1 MLIEEKVE
9 QKYVP
14 STEDIEASQNGNS
27 SISTARDTSK
37 FTKVSISQWRFHYL
51 PQSLVRTRSN

>member
-1 MLIEEKVE
+1 MVIEEKVE

-14 STEDIEASQNGNS
+14 STKNIEASQNGIN

-37 FTKVSISQWRFHYL
+37 FTKVSIKQRRFYYL
-51 PQSLVRTRSN
+51 VQS

>member
-1 MLIEEKVE
+1 MVIEEKVE

-14 STEDIEASQNGNS
+14 LTKDIEASQNGNS

-37 FTKVSISQWRFHYL
+37 FTKVSMSQGHFHCL
-51 PQSLVRTRSN
+51 AQS